1 LRELGDHDEDVAL
14 SLRFRRMRQ
23 RLETTIPDR
32 KTSGVFGELT
42 LAVHDLNLLLSDAFY
57 PGPGDQAG

>member
-1 LRELGDHDEDVAL
+1 
-14 SLRFRRMRQ
+14 MRQ

-32 KTSGVFGELT
+32 KTSALFGELT

-57 PGPGDQAG
+57 PGTVSVER